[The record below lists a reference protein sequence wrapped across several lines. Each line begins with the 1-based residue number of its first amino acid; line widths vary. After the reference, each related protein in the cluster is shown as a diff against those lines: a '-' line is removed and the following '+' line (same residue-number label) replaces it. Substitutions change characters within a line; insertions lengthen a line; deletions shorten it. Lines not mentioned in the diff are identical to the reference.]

1 MTTGGALKMNN
12 AIIALGGMLLT
23 VQLHAAGTVRINGK
37 EVKSQD
43 DLQTLLIRQLNLP
56 KFYSRTHDS
65 LYDVLSTDFAGLTEI
80 RIKHLSI
87 LRSKLGPE
95 YVDTLIQ
102 AVSDATL
109 DNRKII
115 LVLE

>member
-1 MTTGGALKMNN
+1 MKP
-12 AIIALGGMLLT
+12 AIIALSGMLLT
-23 VQLHAAGTVRINGK
+23 FKVHAAGTVRINGK
-37 EVKSQD
+37 EIKSHD
-43 DLQTLLIRQLNLP
+43 DLQTLLIKQLKFP
-56 KFYSRTHDS
+56 KFYAKNHES

-87 LRSKLGPE
+87 LRSKLGAE

-102 AVSDATL
+102 TVSEATI
-109 DNRKII
+109 DNPKII